1 MLGNKKLYIIVEYN
15 KRINDYN
22 FYMNDFWN
30 NISRYPRFF
39 ISSLVGLILIIL
51 TPFQNLFKIKKFR
64 LILIIFFLLFIIILY
79 NIIVNMIGL

>member
-1 MLGNKKLYIIVEYN
+1 MLGNKKLYIILEYN

-64 LILIIFFLLFIIILY
+64 LVLIIFFLLFIIILY
-79 NIIVNMIGL
+79 NIIMNMIGL